1 MSAKEN
7 RLEQLILDIDFVES
21 KIVGLMEALRESEDK
36 RFDLERQVIQLR
48 KENELYRL
56 KYEQVLKEGV
66 SSGSDIAKN
75 NATQNAEREKTKAKL
90 GDVISRLDNLAKG
103 QI

>member
-21 KIVGLMEALRESEDK
+21 KIIGLMEALRESEER

-66 SSGSDIAKN
+66 SSGNDIAKN
-75 NATQNAEREKTKAKL
+75 SATQNAEREKTKAKL